1 MNILGVLSVSLAMNT
16 WGLAMFNL
24 NTYPEWAPSIN
35 KSALAID
42 VHLIRVQSLNG
53 TH

>member
-1 MNILGVLSVSLAMNT
+1 MNILGILSVSLAMNT

-24 NTYPEWAPSIN
+24 NTYPEWAQPLN
-35 KSALAID
+35 KSALAVD
-42 VHLIRVQSLNG
+42 VHLMRVQSLNG

>member
-1 MNILGVLSVSLAMNT
+1 MNILGILSVSLAMNT

-24 NTYPEWAPSIN
+24 NTYPEWAQPLN
-35 KSALAID
+35 KSALAINA
-42 VHLIRVQSLNG
+42 HLMHVQPLNG